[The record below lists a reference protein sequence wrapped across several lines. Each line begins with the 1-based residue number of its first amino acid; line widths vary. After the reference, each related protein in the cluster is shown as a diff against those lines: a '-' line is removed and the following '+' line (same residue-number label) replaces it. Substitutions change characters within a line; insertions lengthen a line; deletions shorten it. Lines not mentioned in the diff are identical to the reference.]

1 MTFPAR
7 VVLAGIATLFWT
19 GGHDQAAAQV
29 NACSLISAAEA
40 AAILG
45 KPELAKARVISTGD
59 EDCGYLGSGFDIHTE
74 VLKSVSGWTAWRQ
87 ELIKQGKA
95 EAVDG
100 VGDEAAFTRDG
111 NGDYG
116 IVARKGNR
124 IVTVTMYESEGTAAQ
139 VKPRLDKLIRAA
151 MAKLR

>member
-1 MTFPAR
+1 
-7 VVLAGIATLFWT
+7 LWAG
-19 GGHDQAAAQV
+19 GRDHAAAQV
-29 NACSLISAAEA
+29 NACSLITAAEA

-45 KPELAKARVISTGD
+45 KPELAKARVISTDD

-74 VLKSVSGWTAWRQ
+74 VLQSVSGWSAWRQ

-95 EAVDG
+95 EAVAG

-124 IVTVTMYESEGTAAQ
+124 IVTVTMYESEGTVAQ
-139 VKPRLDKLIRAA
+139 IRPRLDKLIRAA
-151 MAKLR
+151 VAKLR